1 MDSSTL
7 SSLFLGVVSPYR
19 EQVHR
24 LQRALPVD
32 AATVDGYQGQERDLI
47 VVSTVRSNATG
58 QVGFLS
64 DPRRLNV
71 AISRARFGTVVVGC
85 AATLQQGF
93 YWGKVLAGLD
103 ERRCI
108 MRVYNDGQGGLQWSD
123 VALSTL
129 CASANALSEDVWAL
143 PKVVCTDGQVVE
155 QNLELHMLEWFDW
168 EGDSLPLRVDQLALA
183 AKTMSILQVTANS
196 KRV

>member
-7 SSLFLGVVSPYR
+7 SSSFLGVISPYR

-64 DPRRLNV
+64 DHRRLNV

-85 AATLQQGF
+85 AATLHKDF
-93 YWGKVLAGLD
+93 YWGKVSGRFRRTSLYYAG
-103 ERRCI
+103 
-108 MRVYNDGQGGLQWSD
+108 
-123 VALSTL
+123 A
-129 CASANALSEDVWAL
+129 
-143 PKVVCTDGQVVE
+143 
-155 QNLELHMLEWFDW
+155 
-168 EGDSLPLRVDQLALA
+168 
-183 AKTMSILQVTANS
+183 
-196 KRV
+196 